1 MLSIAVILVLSYLA
15 GSVPGSV
22 WAGKVLYG
30 IDVREYG
37 SHNAGATNTFRVV
50 GWKAGVLS
58 TVIDMGKGALA
69 AGGFAQ
75 WVPQWTALGAVPGW
89 TTPTVLGLMAG
100 LAAVFG
106 HMFPIFARFKGGKG
120 VNTAAGILLALSP
133 ISTLLTM
140 AVFLT
145 VLLST
150 RYVSLSSML
159 GAIAFPTI
167 VAIRRYALGADE
179 DLSLLIFGIVV
190 AVAIVAAHQSNI
202 KRLMAG
208 NENRVGSFKPA
219 QGMYGRGEIG

>member
-1 MLSIAVILVLSYLA
+1 MLSIAVILFLSYLA

-22 WAGKVLYG
+22 WAGKLMYG
-30 IDVREYG
+30 IDVRDYG

-75 WVPQWTALGAVPGW
+75 WAALGAVPGW

-106 HMFPIFARFKGGKG
+106 HMFPVFARFQGGKG

-167 VAIRRYALGADE
+167 VALRKYVFGAEE

-202 KRLMAG
+202 KRLLAG

>member
-1 MLSIAVILVLSYLA
+1 MLAIAVILILSYLA
-15 GSVPGSV
+15 GSIPGSI
-22 WAGKVLYG
+22 WSGKALYG

-58 TVIDMGKGALA
+58 TIVDMGKGALA
-69 AGGFAQ
+69 AGGFAY
-75 WVPQWTALGAVPGW
+75 WVPQWSALGAVPGW
-89 TTPTVLGLMAG
+89 TTPTLLGLMAG
-100 LAAVFG
+100 LAAVVG
-106 HMFPIFARFKGGKG
+106 HMFPIFARFQGGKG

-140 AVFLT
+140 ALFLT

-150 RYVSLSSML
+150 RYVSLSSMT
-159 GAIAFPTI
+159 GAVAFPII
-167 VAIRRYALGADE
+167 VAIRKYGFGASE
-179 DLSLLIFGIVV
+179 DMSLLLFGIVV

-202 KRLMAG
+202 KRLLAG

-219 QGMYGRGEIG
+219 QGMHGRGEI